1 MGAQTYTTLHL
12 DGVNNIFVFMSIP
25 NNQFF
30 ISLKSLFDKV
40 LPFLKNSSNSFFG
53 LYLYC
58 TANCSWKHN
67 ANQKR
72 QNIPETCLD
81 QRFSYC
87 CFIGKESH
95 PVSPPMAHFAV
106 DFWPTR
112 SNASRLHLVTFRCV
126 PKTPDP
132 YYNWNNHRIKIRTQ
146 VLFNYGAQRSPCW
159 LCHVFPLSEK
169 LIFSLK
175 YL

>member
-72 QNIPETCLD
+72 QKIAETCLD

-112 SNASRLHLVTFRCV
+112 RNASRLHLVTFRCV
-126 PKTPDP
+126 PKTPHTKTETTTESRSEHKFYLIMEHNALHADSAM
-132 YYNWNNHRIKIRTQ
+132 
-146 VLFNYGAQRSPCW
+146 LF
-159 LCHVFPLSEK
+159 LSQK
-169 LIFSLK
+169 NSYFH
-175 YL
+175 